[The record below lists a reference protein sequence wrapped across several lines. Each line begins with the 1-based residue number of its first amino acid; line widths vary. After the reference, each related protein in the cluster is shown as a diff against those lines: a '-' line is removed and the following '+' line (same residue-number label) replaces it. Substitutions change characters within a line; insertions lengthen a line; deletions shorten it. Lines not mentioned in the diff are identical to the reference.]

1 MYIAEARSHNDG
13 IEFFINDKNIIISA
27 KRNENGEIV
36 ITKEKEPRTIKKG
49 KSNVLFA
56 MIAAIIGTFI
66 LQYGE
71 TIDNYK
77 FNVLSFL
84 ALVWL
89 LILSYYFIQSKISDN
104 ASTFRYHASEHKVL
118 NYWDKYKEIPP
129 NCEELM
135 KIDSV
140 SWRCGSTLIAVFL
153 ILITLLILGI
163 LFIPWIIL
171 KIIWC
176 AVSMF
181 ITLYLWA
188 NGKCNFLQK
197 CVLKNPGYD
206 EVEVALC
213 GFREYIKEKQS

>member
-27 KRNENGEIV
+27 KRNQNGEIV
-36 ITKEKEPRTIKKG
+36 ITKENEPRTIKKG
-49 KSNVLFA
+49 KSNVFVA
-56 MIAAIIGTFI
+56 MLVAIIGTLI
-66 LQYGE
+66 LQYGK
-71 TIDNYK
+71 IINNYK

-89 LILSYYFIQSKISDN
+89 LILSYYFIQSKISYN
-104 ASTFRYHASEHKVL
+104 ASTFRYHAAEHKVL
-118 NYWDKYKEIPP
+118 NFWDKYKEIPP

-135 KIDSV
+135 KMDSV
-140 SWRCGSTLIAVFL
+140 SCRCGSTLIAVIL
-153 ILITLLILGI
+153 ILITLSILGI

-176 AVSMF
+176 AVSAF

-197 CVLKNPGYD
+197 FVLKNPGYD
-206 EVEVALC
+206 EVEVALY